1 VPESASGL
9 RPASA
14 FFVVGAVLCV
24 VGAWVA
30 WIALGGEAWSG
41 FRPTREQ
48 DPPPEYTICD
58 RNGRPL
64 AAFVQRLDLS
74 LSPRALW
81 QAHTP
86 QTIAVGLARALGAST
101 SAQEMLERMLPDAK
115 QGVVR
120 AAWAL
125 NETQARSLDLYLR
138 RGSHDLEAPLN
149 PIRGMWLERAHDKG
163 AGVFTLA
170 WQPQIVL
177 SSEVRESH
185 LKRQTKNPL
194 RWSRELA
201 DGIAVA
207 LLGERAV
214 RPGQGE
220 KELERQR
227 AQVWEGLMPTRF
239 VIAMPDFD
247 ATRAPDVWEFL
258 NAQHVASH
266 QMSIERNRNRR
277 YPLGKMRLLGG
288 WGYIAPEEGERRALV
303 GFGIEPALARDSQRR
318 GELIEALVPA
328 DRRRLDVATWE
339 LLSQPEAIVG
349 LELVCDQLLSS
360 EPWKALAR
368 VPAGFE
374 FYRHRPIRQ
383 IARGQGSQARAYY
396 LNSTPASDTPLVF
409 TTIDARLQAQ
419 VEHQLELV
427 MQRSKPAVAM
437 AIVID
442 VESGDVLAVDSRE
455 AYPFGGFAPTTHT
468 FTPGSTGKLLVMAT
482 ALEAGLVSPEERID
496 VGHGEYRIPDTKRV
510 IHEAEN
516 PGRSGVISAAECLA
530 FSLNAGLVRIG
541 LRIPAQTL
549 RETMCKLHYAERP
562 GTGFP
567 GERPGML
574 PALPWKKSD
583 VWASVCFGHGYMTT
597 MWQHAAAMAAIER
610 LVREARPGLRDF
622 ELGAIVEHAYR
633 RLGGAHG
640 ICFLSSAPMTG
651 GGRTVPAQV
660 WSDRMVERGDMILV
674 ELSVYLWG
682 ASSQALRTI
691 TLGDPPERLRDLHG
705 IADRAFGAIEAAIQP
720 GVPATELLEVAGMI
734 DRAGATV
741 IDDVVHGYGGGYLPP
756 VLRTP
761 ATQVRPVPDLILRP
775 GMLLVVQPNV
785 VAADRRLGVQTG
797 ELLAVTEGGPGRLH
811 GLRRGLLLAD
821 AVR

>member
-597 MWQHAAAMAAIER
+597 MWQHAAAMAAIVRGGEWKPLRLLDRVEQGQQSWPLPQVEGERVFTQQTCDTVRAMMMLGASEGTGSPVAGGTKFEGVIVGSKTGTAQKVSTEICLHAELADQAEHARTGSACSRACRAR
-610 LVREARPGLRDF
+610 LVGQRRNHSSCYTSSMILFGRRADGGRELMVYVVVDDKTAGERYGSRAAGPAAGAILREALGLS
-622 ELGAIVEHAYR
+622 A
-633 RLGGAHG
+633 GGETLTLVDDNG
-640 ICFLSSAPMTG
+640 F
-651 GGRTVPAQV
+651 VPSLQT
-660 WSDRMVERGDMILV
+660 
-674 ELSVYLWG
+674 
-682 ASSQALRTI
+682 SQAGR
-691 TLGDPPERLRDLHG
+691 
-705 IADRAFGAIEAAIQP
+705 
-720 GVPATELLEVAGMI
+720 
-734 DRAGATV
+734 
-741 IDDVVHGYGGGYLPP
+741 
-756 VLRTP
+756 
-761 ATQVRPVPDLILRP
+761 
-775 GMLLVVQPNV
+775 
-785 VAADRRLGVQTG
+785 GVQALPWAQG
-797 ELLAVTEGGPGRLH
+797 AER
-811 GLRRGLLLAD
+811 
-821 AVR
+821 